1 MAAHLFHRYV
11 WLLDQIGRGGKKFED
26 ISRAWARNYQ
36 LNDRP
41 GEPLPKKTFHNHIK
55 AIEDMFDIRIR
66 CQRQGGYVYVV
77 EENEDTEISQMQRKL
92 LNQLL
97 ISNIHLEQKH
107 AKYVIMPKMSLHKF
121 VTTIFEAIS
130 QSRKIRILWGWD
142 DGENSMEDR
151 WVEIAPFYVKGFVST
166 YSDEDTDWFVYGL
179 GNRGVFQVYDLANI
193 KNIEVLDESYV
204 HPKTPFDKIVE
215 SVSNTPLNQKDD
227 DDSIGACFNSHK
239 ESGEYKNIFDE

>member
-1 MAAHLFHRYV
+1 MATHLFRRYI
-11 WLLDQIGRGGKKFED
+11 WLLDQVSLGGMTYEK
-26 ISRAWARNYQ
+26 ISYKWEKSP

-41 GEPLPKKTFHNHIK
+41 GEPLPLRTFHNHIK
-55 AIEDMFDIRIR
+55 AIEEMFDIHIR
-66 CQRQGGYVYVV
+66 CQRQGGYVYVI

-107 AKYVIMPKMSLHKF
+107 AKYVIMPKMSLHNF

-179 GNRGVFQVYDLANI
+179 GNRGVIQVYDLANI

-204 HPKTPFDKIVE
+204 HPQTPFDKIVE
-215 SVSNTPLNQKDD
+215 SISNTPLNQKDD

-239 ESGEYKNIFDE
+239 ESGEYKNRFDE

>member
-1 MAAHLFHRYV
+1 MATHLFRRYI
-11 WLLDQIGRGGKKFED
+11 WLLDQVSLGGMTYEK
-26 ISRAWARNYQ
+26 ISYKWEKSP

-41 GEPLPKKTFHNHIK
+41 GEPLPLRTFHNHIK

-66 CQRQGGYVYVV
+66 CQRQGGYTYVL
-77 EENEDTEISQMQRKL
+77 EENENTEISQMQREL

-107 AKYVIMPKMSLHKF
+107 SKYVIMPKMAVQRF

-151 WVEIAPFYVKGFVST
+151 WIEIAPYYVKSFFST
-166 YSDEDTDWFVYGL
+166 FSNENTDWFVYGM
-179 GNRGVFQVYDLANI
+179 GNMGVIQVYDLANI
-193 KNIEVLDESYV
+193 KNIEVLDESYE
-204 HPKTPFDKIVE
+204 HPQIPFDKIVE
-215 SVSNTPLNQKDD
+215 SVSNTPLNQKDN

>member
-1 MAAHLFHRYV
+1 MATHLFRRYI
-11 WLLDQIGRGGKKFED
+11 WLLDQVSLGGMTYEK
-26 ISRAWARNYQ
+26 ISYKWEKSP

-41 GEPLPKKTFHNHIK
+41 GEPLPLRTFHNHIK

-66 CQRQGGYVYVV
+66 CQRQGGYTYVL
-77 EENEDTEISQMQRKL
+77 EKNENTEISQMQREL

-107 AKYVIMPKMSLHKF
+107 SKYVIMPKMTVQRF

-151 WVEIAPFYVKGFVST
+151 WVEIAPYYVKSFFST
-166 YSDEDTDWFVYGL
+166 FSNENTDWFVYGM
-179 GNRGVFQVYDLANI
+179 GNMGVIQVYDLANI
-193 KNIEVLDESYV
+193 KNIEVLDESYE
-204 HPKTPFDKIVE
+204 HPQIPFDKIVE

-227 DDSIGACFNSHK
+227 DDSIGACINSHK
-239 ESGEYKNIFDE
+239 ESEEYKNIFDE

>member
-1 MAAHLFHRYV
+1 MAAHLFNRYV
-11 WLLDQIGRGGKKFED
+11 WLLDQVSRGGKKFKD
-26 ISRAWARNYQ
+26 ISEAWEKNYL

-41 GEPLPKKTFHNHIK
+41 GEPLPKKTFYNHIK
-55 AIEDMFDIRIR
+55 AIEEMFGIRIR
-66 CQRQGGYVYVV
+66 CQRIGGYVYVI
-77 EENEDTEISQMQRKL
+77 EEDEDTEISQMQHKL

-107 AKYVIMPKMSLHKF
+107 AKYVIMPKMSLHNF

-142 DGENSMEDR
+142 DGENSIEDR
-151 WVEIAPFYVKGFVST
+151 WVEIAPFYIKGFVST
-166 YSDEDTDWFVYGL
+166 YSYEDTDWFVYGL
-179 GNRGVFQVYDLANI
+179 GNRGVIQVYDLANI

-204 HPKTPFDKIVE
+204 HPQTPFDKIVE

-239 ESGEYKNIFDE
+239 ESGKYKNIFDE